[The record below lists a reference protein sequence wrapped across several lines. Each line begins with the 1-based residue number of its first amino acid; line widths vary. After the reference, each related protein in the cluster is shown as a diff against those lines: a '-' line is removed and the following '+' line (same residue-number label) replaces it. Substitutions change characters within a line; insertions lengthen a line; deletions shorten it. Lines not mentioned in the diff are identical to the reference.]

1 MVLVETRDDDEASPT
16 RVIIVVIASE
26 LARGRPCLARA
37 RDDDECG
44 ERVAR
49 VGRWARF
56 FYGCFNRTCG
66 MYCMVYMYSLYEWR
80 LCVRVYTHRSSHTFS
95 RSRVSG
101 QYFIVNTAI

>member
-1 MVLVETRDDDEASPT
+1 
-16 RVIIVVIASE
+16 
-26 LARGRPCLARA
+26 
-37 RDDDECG
+37 
-44 ERVAR
+44 
-49 VGRWARF
+49 
-56 FYGCFNRTCG
+56 